1 MKTLT
6 AHEAYAIMV
15 GGAKVAYPPIPFA
28 FAEGEYCMN
37 EYSDMLDAYERL
49 RKRLGVQDEDRDV
62 EDIINAFLN
71 MQRELCFRMFRYGA
85 FYGAVNRVPVR
96 VKTRKK

>member
-6 AHEAYAIMV
+6 ADEAYAIMV

-49 RKRLGVQDEDRDV
+49 VERLGQTDDDADV
-62 EDIINAFLN
+62 EIIINSLLDT
-71 MQRELCFRMFRYGA
+71 QRALCLKMFEYGRI
-85 FYGAVNRVPVR
+85 YE
-96 VKTRKK
+96 KTLL